1 MAKKWGSADFKEF
14 EALYERLQDAEALA
28 GKFCKEASKE
38 LAARLLALVIPRTH
52 VGVYDSESGKKG
64 GTLRRGWTGGK
75 STGAKAYA
83 QALPIKKAGNLYTIT
98 VINPVE
104 YASYVEFGHRQTP
117 GRFIPAIGKRLK
129 NSWVEGQYML
139 TLSEDE
145 LKTISPKVLQQKLD
159 KYLREVF
166 NGTN

>member
-28 GKFCKEASKE
+28 GKFCEEASKE

-52 VGVYDSESGKKG
+52 IGVYDSESGKKG

-75 STGAKAYA
+75 NTGAIAYA
-83 QALPIKKAGNLYTIT
+83 QALTVQKAGNLYTIT

-139 TLSEDE
+139 TLSEDD

>member
-28 GKFCKEASKE
+28 GKFCEEASKE
-38 LAARLLALVIPRTH
+38 LAARLLALVIPRTP

-83 QALPIKKAGNLYTIT
+83 RALPIQKAGNLYTIT

-139 TLSEDE
+139 TLSEDD
-145 LKTISPKVLQQKLD
+145 LKTISPKVLQQMLD

>member
-28 GKFCKEASKE
+28 GKFCEEASKE
-38 LAARLLALVIPRTH
+38 LAARLLALVIPRTP

-83 QALPIKKAGNLYTIT
+83 QALPIQKAGNLYTIT

-139 TLSEDE
+139 TLSEDD
-145 LKTISPKVLQQKLD
+145 LKTISPKVLQQMLD

>member
-14 EALYERLQDAEALA
+14 EVLYERLQDAEALA
-28 GKFCKEASKE
+28 GKFCEEASKE

-52 VGVYDSESGKKG
+52 IGVYDSESGKKG

-75 STGAKAYA
+75 NTGAKAYA
-83 QALPIKKAGNLYTIT
+83 QALPVQKAGNLYTIT

-139 TLSEDE
+139 TLSEDD